1 MWFHIWLEKAFHIF
15 VFLIR
20 CAWLETWAGTRS
32 VGLRG
37 YFSRY
42 LSHMPSSA
50 SSRGSGTRCIQLLS
64 CWTGCLAGIIPCLAA
79 KPIVH
84 PNIAPTPI
92 INVDSSMPSRRS
104 FTTDEQ
110 YNDAL
115 LKWKRDSV
123 NILTSHMHTAITN
136 GTWTADMM
144 QQLNSEIDRINF
156 FCKFCNIFE
165 NLAR

>member
-1 MWFHIWLEKAFHIF
+1 
-15 VFLIR
+15 
-20 CAWLETWAGTRS
+20 
-32 VGLRG
+32 
-37 YFSRY
+37 
-42 LSHMPSSA
+42 MPTS
-50 SSRGSGTRCIQLLS
+50 SSRGTGTRCIQLLS

-84 PNIAPTPI
+84 PNIAPMPI

-136 GTWTADMM
+136 GTWTSDMM

-156 FCKFCNIFE
+156 PPNFIIFCEFWINFKCFRADFDE
-165 NLAR
+165 NLSEFHGIEKCFTKFRRNLKF